1 MPMAAA
7 LHLSAIMSYGAQL
20 QKSARLLP
28 HGPIMAGAI
37 PPRCPMQ
44 TGKCQICGRR
54 LRLKKSAEV
63 AMHYRHGT
71 ACPGSGFAPIE
82 IDDSRLAEVAR
93 NERERA
99 LNIAKEIR
107 IQIEARV
114 NRIEPELIKRQIEAS
129 TQANKLEAKLRR
141 LNKWPER
148 FARQMEN
155 HGYGDPPPPDIAARY
170 AANDAKR

>member
-107 IQIEARV
+107 IQIEA
-114 NRIEPELIKRQIEAS
+114 S

-155 HGYGDPPPPDIAARY
+155 HGYGDPPPPYIAARY